1 MRVVARNYR
10 TRSGH
15 GEIDLI
21 AWDGETLV
29 FVEVKSRHSDEFG
42 DPDRNVDREKRRA
55 LLRAGFEYARHAG
68 VSWDQ
73 VRLDIVTV
81 LLTDPPALTHFRSA
95 FQSTPTL

>member
-1 MRVVARNYR
+1 
-10 TRSGH
+10 
-15 GEIDLI
+15 
-21 AWDGETLV
+21 
-29 FVEVKSRHSDEFG
+29 
-42 DPDRNVDREKRRA
+42 
-55 LLRAGFEYARHAG
+55 LLRASREYARHAG